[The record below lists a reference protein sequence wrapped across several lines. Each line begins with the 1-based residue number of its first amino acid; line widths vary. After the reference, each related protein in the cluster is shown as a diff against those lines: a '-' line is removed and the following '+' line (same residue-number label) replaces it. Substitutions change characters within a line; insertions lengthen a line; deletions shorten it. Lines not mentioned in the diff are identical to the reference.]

1 MKGVK
6 RVEGRASFV
15 CYESTRGHPSQY
27 PPTFTIGAPLS
38 RSSCLRSR
46 YRGNGQIDAFHI
58 HAGHSQ
64 KGRATVLKLHVPP
77 SLASSSC
84 VTTPQKT
91 GPAIKL
97 PEVRTAQRTTSSK
110 CSEAGAPKS
119 VEAGKLPPDVTM
131 REAQLQRTTETMH
144 GACVVAARCDTC
156 QRQTEDCVSRT
167 ARDPHVVLCRDQADH
182 LPTSH

>member
-1 MKGVK
+1 MSVQLIACGTWPRIV
-6 RVEGRASFV
+6 RLLRIDS
-15 CYESTRGHPSQY
+15 RPSE
-27 PPTFTIGAPLS
+27 PMPAHLHDRRSLS
-38 RSSCLRSR
+38 RLACLRSR
-46 YRGNGQIDAFHI
+46 YRGNGQVYAFHI

-119 VEAGKLPPDVTM
+119 VEAGKLPPDVTNE
-131 REAQLQRTTETMH
+131 RSSASEND
-144 GACVVAARCDTC
+144 GDDARCLRRCCSVRCMPAPNRGLRLTNG
-156 QRQTEDCVSRT
+156 RVS
-167 ARDPHVVLCRDQADH
+167 HM
-182 LPTSH
+182 